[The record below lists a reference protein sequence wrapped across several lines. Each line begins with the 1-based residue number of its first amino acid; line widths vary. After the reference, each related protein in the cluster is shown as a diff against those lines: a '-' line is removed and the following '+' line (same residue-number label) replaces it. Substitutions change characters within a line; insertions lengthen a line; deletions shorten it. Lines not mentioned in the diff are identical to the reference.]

1 MRSSVERIVFYVF
14 AAIVIAFGWYII
26 FSNSP
31 GVPVVSSV
39 FAQAAPVSSAPEA
52 ARVLEVR
59 LDDAIYPT
67 QAEFIQDAFDEA
79 ARTNARLV
87 LITMN
92 TPGGLDSSMRAI
104 IQKMIASP
112 VPSVVYVSPAG
123 TRAASAG
130 FYILL
135 SADVAAMAPGTNTG
149 AASPIFV
156 IGGQT
161 VTIDETLRK
170 KVVNDA
176 AAYLRSITDKR
187 GRNPKLA
194 ELAVTE
200 AKAFTEKEA
209 LDGKLIDLI
218 APSTE
223 DLLAQLNGREIRR
236 FDGTTVKLALP
247 SPVRTS
253 FEMSGRQKFLG
264 RIARPD
270 VLFILVILA
279 VLGLYVEF
287 SNPGL
292 IVPGIVG
299 GVSLILALV
308 AMQVLPINA
317 IGVLLILTA
326 LVLFVLE
333 AKITSHGMLG
343 LAGAVAMFFGAMLL
357 IKPGITGAG
366 VSPQV
371 ALIVTL
377 PFALITVFLMRQVFQ
392 SFSWKP
398 STGMEQMVGVSGEVT
413 TSVETPQ
420 PDGFYHGQAS
430 VQGVLWSVMAA
441 QPLPHGAVV
450 RVLKVDGLTLHV
462 ELAGTPHKAAATKV

>member
-1 MRSSVERIVFYVF
+1 MKLKQIWLRASLLLMAGIALV
-14 AAIVIAFGWYII
+14 AAG
-26 FSNSP
+26 
-31 GVPVVSSV
+31 
-39 FAQAAPVSSAPEA
+39 QAPPATSSAPEA

-67 QAEFIQDAFDEA
+67 QADFIQDAFDEA

-236 FDGTTVKLALP
+236 FDGTTVKLALS

-279 VLGLYVEF
+279 ILGLYVEF

-398 STGMEQMVGVSGEVT
+398 STGMEQMVGVSGEVVT
-413 TSVETPQ
+413 AAETPQ
-420 PDGFYHGQAS
+420 ADGTYRGQAS
-430 VQGVLWSVMAA
+430 AQGVLWSVVSA

-462 ELAGTPHKAAATKV
+462 ELAGAPHEAATTKV

>member
-1 MRSSVERIVFYVF
+1 MKRRKFWLRASLLLVAGTAM
-14 AAIVIAFGWYII
+14 AAARQA
-26 FSNSP
+26 P
-31 GVPVVSSV
+31 P
-39 FAQAAPVSSAPEA
+39 AAPAAPDA

-67 QAEFIQDAFDEA
+67 QADFIHDAFAEA
-79 ARTNARLV
+79 GAHEPRLV

-104 IQKMIASP
+104 IQQIITSP
-112 VPSVVYVSPAG
+112 VPTVVYVSPAG

-130 FYILL
+130 YYILL
-135 SADVAAMAPGTNTG
+135 SADIAAMAPGTNTG

-156 IGGQT
+156 IGGQP
-161 VTIDETLRK
+161 VQIDETLRK
-170 KVVNDA
+170 KVMNDA

-200 AKAFTEKEA
+200 AKAFTEREA
-209 LDGKLIDLI
+209 LEGKLIDLI

-247 SPVRTS
+247 NPVRTN
-253 FEMSGRQKFLG
+253 FEMTGRQKFLG

-270 VLFILVILA
+270 VMFILVVLA
-279 VLGLYVEF
+279 VLGIYFEF

-292 IVPGIVG
+292 IVPGVVG
-299 GVSLILALV
+299 GVSLILALI
-308 AMQVLPINA
+308 AMQILPINA
-317 IGVLLILTA
+317 VGVLLILTA

-333 AKITSHGMLG
+333 AKITSHGLLG
-343 LAGAVAMFFGAMLL
+343 MAGALAMFFGAMLL

-366 VSPQV
+366 VSPMV
-371 ALIVTL
+371 AGIVTL
-377 PFALITVFLMRQVFQ
+377 PFALITVLLMRQVFK

-398 STGMEQMVGVSGEVT
+398 STGMEQMVGASGEVT
-413 TSVETPQ
+413 TAGETPQ
-420 PDGFYHGQAS
+420 ADGSYHGQAS
-430 VQGVLWSVMAA
+430 VQGELWRVVAA
-441 QPLPHGAVV
+441 QALPKGARI
-450 RVLKVDGLTLHV
+450 RVMKVDGLTLHV
-462 ELAGTPHKAAATKV
+462 ELAGAPQDAAAATTKHA